1 MEILVPLLGVAIL
14 FVLVVHQRR
23 TRGARGRVLA
33 EIAAARDEWNF
44 DGSVLRGQV
53 GDATVAL
60 RTSKENYDQAWS
72 IEVTSPSPWSRARV
86 EPLADQRGGVRTGHR
101 AFDGLVAVIGG
112 SRETLAA
119 LSDQARVAIQRAV
132 DAGFTYDGKTW
143 RYHNVQLTADA
154 QLLQV
159 ALALACDLALHV
171 RPVEDVDAVLEER
184 LRREPDP
191 PVRLALLRARL
202 ESATPLPDDML
213 VQLLEPRDWGS
224 VLVARRLQDEAWLFE
239 LAEHGRDAETRWEAV
254 EALWGT
260 TTAPRLAAAL
270 GRFVEGTEWAGTAI
284 YRLEAVGTVAEVPA
298 LRTVADDW
306 LDGNRAAAQQ
316 AITAIQ
322 ARSRGSVGQLSL
334 VEERPHAGALSVAE
348 RRRTEGP
355 ER

>member
-1 MEILVPLLGVAIL
+1 MEFLVPLLGVAIL
-14 FVLVVHQRR
+14 FVLVVHQRH

-33 EIAAARDEWNF
+33 EIAAARDEWTF
-44 DGSVLRGQV
+44 DGGVLRGQV
-53 GDATVAL
+53 GDAIVVL
-60 RTSKENYDQAWS
+60 KTSEATYDQAWS

-101 AFDGLVAVIGG
+101 AFDGQVAVIGG

-119 LSDQARVAIQRAV
+119 LSDPARVAIQRAV
-132 DAGFTYDGKTW
+132 DAGFTYDGHRW

-171 RPVEDVDAVLEER
+171 RPVEDVDGVLEER

-224 VLVARRLQDEAWLFE
+224 VLVARHLRDEAWLFE
-239 LAEHGRDAETRWEAV
+239 LAERGRDAETRWEAV
-254 EALWGT
+254 DALWGT
-260 TTAPRLAAAL
+260 TTAPRLAAVLAH
-270 GRFVEGTEWAGTAI
+270 FAVDTEWAGTAI
-284 YRLEAVGTVAEVPA
+284 YRLEAIGTVAEVPA
-298 LRTVADDW
+298 LRAVADDW
-306 LDGNRAAAQQ
+306 LDGHRGAAQQ